1 MTPRILILSVSA
13 GAGHVRAAEAM
24 ELAARQL
31 VPGAYVRN
39 VDVLQLTNR
48 FFRYVYGPL
57 YVDLV
62 NAAPHLLGYL
72 YDLLDRPPRRLGLC
86 ERFRLRFQDWNLH
99 AFAKLLLREKWDL
112 VINTHF
118 TPAEIIAALRRQGKF
133 NVPQVTATTDF
144 GLHRLWVHQPCD
156 RYFTATDE
164 AAVYLRESGVPA
176 ETIFTTGIPI
186 DPVFGV
192 PKQRSAL
199 RAKHGLADDRP
210 VVLQLSGGF
219 GVGPIEKYLRA
230 LLAVP
235 VPLQIVTIAG
245 KNAQRVRQLQ
255 AVPVPPRHRLRVIGY
270 TRDID
275 EYMAAADLVMSK
287 SGGLTTAESLARG
300 AVMVVVNPTPGQE
313 CRNSDFLLENG
324 AAIKVNNIEVLPSKV
339 TELLCDES
347 RMRSLRSNVR
357 RVARPRAALDVLLKS
372 LELIGIHPIGGNGYP
387 LDDPLPPCHHD
398 A

>member
-31 VPGAYVRN
+31 LPGAHVRN
-39 VDVLQLTNR
+39 VDVLQLCNR
-48 FFRYVYGPL
+48 FFRYCYGAL

-62 NAAPHLLGYL
+62 NSAPHLLGYL
-72 YDLLDRPPRRLGLC
+72 YDLLDRPPRRFGLG
-86 ERFRLRFQDWNLH
+86 ERLRLHWQDCNLS
-99 AFAKLLLREKWDL
+99 ALVRLLLAEPWDL

-118 TPAEIIAALRRQGKF
+118 TPAEIVAALRRAGKL

-144 GLHRLWVHQPCD
+144 GLHRLWVHRPCD
-156 RYFTATDE
+156 RYFAATDE
-164 AAVYLRESGVPA
+164 AAVYLHRHGIPA
-176 ETIFTTGIPI
+176 ETVFATGIPI
-186 DPVFGV
+186 DPVFGI
-192 PKQRSAL
+192 PKDRSAC
-199 RAKHGLADDRP
+199 RSRHGLADDRP

-219 GVGPIEKYLRA
+219 GVGPIAKYLRA
-230 LLAVP
+230 LLEVP
-235 VPLQIVTIAG
+235 VPLQIVTVAG
-245 KNAQRVRQLQ
+245 RNEKRLRQLQ
-255 AVPVPPRHRLRVIGY
+255 AVPVPPRHKVKVIGF

-287 SGGLTTAESLARG
+287 PGGLTTAETLARG
-300 AVMVVVNPTPGQE
+300 AILVVVNPTPGQE

-339 TELLCDES
+339 ADLLRDEG
-347 RMRSLRSNVR
+347 RMRSLRANVR
-357 RVARPRAALDVLLKS
+357 RVARPRAAFDVLERS
-372 LELIGIHPIGGNGYP
+372 LELIGVRPVGGNGTP
-387 LDDPLPPCHHD
+387 LDDPPAPCDHD

>member
-31 VPGAYVRN
+31 LPGAHVRN

-62 NAAPHLLGYL
+62 NAAPHLLGYM
-72 YDLLDRPPRRLGLC
+72 YDLLDRTPRRLGLG
-86 ERFRLRFQDWNLH
+86 ERFRLRFQEWNLR
-99 AFAKLLLREKWDL
+99 AFVKLLTGERWDL

-118 TPAEIIAALRRQGKF
+118 TPAEIIATLRRRGQF
-133 NVPQVTATTDF
+133 HSPQVTATTDF
-144 GLHRLWVHQPCD
+144 GLHRIWVHLPCD

-164 AAVYLRESGVPA
+164 AAVYLRERGVSA
-176 ETIFTTGIPI
+176 ETILATGIPI
-186 DPVFGV
+186 DPIFSV
-192 PKQRSAL
+192 PKDRSSC
-199 RAKHGLADDRP
+199 RVKHGLADDRP

-219 GVGPIEKYLRA
+219 GVGPIEKYMRA
-230 LLAVP
+230 LLAVS

-245 KNAQRVRQLQ
+245 KNAERVRRLQ
-255 AVPVPPRHRLRVIGY
+255 AVPVPARHRLRVIPY

-287 SGGLTTAESLARG
+287 SGGLTTAETLARG
-300 AVMVVVNPTPGQE
+300 AIMVVVNPTPGQE
-313 CRNSDFLLENG
+313 CRNCDFLLENG
-324 AAIKVNNIEVLPSKV
+324 AAIKVNNIEVLPSKL
-339 TELLCDES
+339 TELLCDEG
-347 RMRSLRSNVR
+347 RMRTLRANVR
-357 RVARPRAALDVLLKS
+357 RVARPRAAFDVLLKS
-372 LELIGIHPIGGNGYP
+372 LELIGVSPVGANGYP